1 MTNNTNSVKGG
12 AMSKIDPTVMTT
24 RDRRYFIGG
33 SEARVIMGKDE
44 KALIRF
50 GEKSEVRLPM
60 LTFPA
65 N

>member
-33 SEARVIMGKDE
+33 SDARVIMGK
-44 KALIRF
+44 KLSYAF

-60 LTFPA
+60 LPFPA